1 MSDAIG
7 MVETVGLVGSSR
19 PATPWPRPLA
29 YSFWAGTESAL
40 AGDCV
45 LLRGCG
51 AVKSAVD
58 AGSTAAAK
66 VGEVH
71 SVHVIPRP
79 HSELTAVV
87 PERSD
92 SDDSDGRVR
101 ALGLIETKGGHW
113 RGRSGRRHEQGR
125 GCGGRQAAGHRRR
138 VHHRH
143 RQWRRRLGASCGQR
157 WCRGGRARGRAR
169 VATRDSPPPTTISS
183 RCTCKRREMMKALVW
198 LRPEVWSASSKPST
212 PC

>member
-7 MVETVGLVGSSR
+7 MVETVGLVGVV
-19 PATPWPRPLA
+19 
-29 YSFWAGTESAL
+29 E
-40 AGDCV
+40 AGDAMAKAASV
-45 LLRGCG
+45 QLLGWDRVGSGLVTVFCSG
-51 AVKSAVD
+51 DVAAVKSAVD
-58 AGSTAAAK
+58 AGSAAAAK

-101 ALGLIETKGGHW
+101 ALGLIEDEGGHR
-113 RGRSGRRHEQGR
+113 RGRSSRRHEQGR

-138 VHHRH
+138 VHLPSWSMATSARC
-143 RQWRRRLGASCGQR
+143 RLRS
-157 WCRGGRARGRAR
+157 
-169 VATRDSPPPTTISS
+169 
-183 RCTCKRREMMKALVW
+183 ALVPRRAERVGE
-198 LRPEVWSASSKPST
+198 LVSQHVIPRPHDDLVALYL
-212 PC
+212 

>member
-7 MVETVGLVGSSR
+7 MVETVGLVGVV
-19 PATPWPRPLA
+19 
-29 YSFWAGTESAL
+29 E
-40 AGDCV
+40 AGDAMAKAASV
-45 LLRGCG
+45 QLLGWDRVGSGLVTVFCSG
-51 AVKSAVD
+51 DVAAVKSAVD

-101 ALGLIETKGGHW
+101 ALGLIETKGAIGVVEAADAMSKAADVEVVKLQDI
-113 RGRSGRRHEQGR
+113 GGGYITVMVSGDVGSV
-125 GCGGRQAAGHRRR
+125 QASVSAGAESAER
-138 VHHRH
+138 VGELVSQHVIPRPHDD
-143 RQWRRRLGASCGQR
+143 L
-157 WCRGGRARGRAR
+157 
-169 VATRDSPPPTTISS
+169 VA
-183 RCTCKRREMMKALVW
+183 LY
-198 LRPEVWSASSKPST
+198 L
-212 PC
+212 